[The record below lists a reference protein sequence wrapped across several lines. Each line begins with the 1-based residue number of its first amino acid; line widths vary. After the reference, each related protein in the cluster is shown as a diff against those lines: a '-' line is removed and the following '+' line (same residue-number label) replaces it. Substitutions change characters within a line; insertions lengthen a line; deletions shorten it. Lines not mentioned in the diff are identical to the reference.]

1 MIRRPPRSTRTDTL
15 VPYTTL
21 FRSLFRDHAKTT
33 VHDFSVLGLVEM
45 TRKRTT
51 ESLERQLCE
60 PCPVCSGR
68 GKVKTVDT
76 ITYEI
81 FREITRAV
89 RQFDASQLLVM
100 AAPVVVNRI
109 LDEESAAVAELEE
122 FLGKSM
128 RFQADEDRKSVVWGK
143 SVSVRV

>member
-1 MIRRPPRSTRTDTL
+1 MLDEEHKRQVLRTL
-15 VPYTTL
+15 EK
-21 FRSLFRDHAKTT
+21 SLLRDHAKTT

-89 RQFDASQLLVM
+89 RS
-100 AAPVVVNRI
+100 
-109 LDEESAAVAELEE
+109 EEHTSELQSLMRTTYAVFCL
-122 FLGKSM
+122 K
-128 RFQADEDRKSVVWGK
+128 KK
-143 SVSVRV
+143 